1 MANAGAFKKG
11 EKRPGQGRPKGVTNK
26 DTALIRDMI
35 AQALDDVGGVEYLA
49 SVAKSHPGPFLA
61 LVGKCLPKEIKAE
74 IAATHVIQKMP
85 LDQLQGVLEAVIVA
99 KSK

>member
-61 LVGKCLPKEIKAE
+61 LVGKVMPVQVTGANGGPIEVRNMTDAQLAI
-74 IAATHVIQKMP
+74 IAAGGSV
-85 LDQLQGVLEAVIVA
+85 
-99 KSK
+99 

>member
-11 EKRPGQGRPKGVTNK
+11 EKRPNQGRPKGVTNK

-35 AQALDDVGGVEYLA
+35 AQALDDAGGVEYLS

-61 LVGKCLPKEIKAE
+61 LVGKVMPVQVTGANGGPIEVRNMTDAQLAI
-74 IAATHVIQKMP
+74 IAA
-85 LDQLQGVLEAVIVA
+85 GGSA
-99 KSK
+99 